1 MAEHVGEAR
10 VYYYTRGREL
20 SRSGV
25 VRPTPGVWG
34 TESWCRRYLR
44 RDWWQTPAQS
54 DVGTPTRQ
62 ESRENLA
69 LLLPKS

>member
-10 VYYYTRGREL
+10 VYYYTIGAV
-20 SRSGV
+20 SYQGV

-44 RDWWQTPAQS
+44 RD
-54 DVGTPTRQ
+54 R
-62 ESRENLA
+62 
-69 LLLPKS
+69 